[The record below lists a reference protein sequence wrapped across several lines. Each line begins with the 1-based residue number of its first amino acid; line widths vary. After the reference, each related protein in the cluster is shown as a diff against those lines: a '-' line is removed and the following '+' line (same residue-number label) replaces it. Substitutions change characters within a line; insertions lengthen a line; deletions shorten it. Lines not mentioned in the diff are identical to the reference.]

1 MDKNLA
7 MFVLAVAATLFVCS
21 QAASKTEIRERR
33 CATCEYV
40 VAELQHRLSED
51 IVVSFCNNFKNPRI
65 HGKQR
70 RMSVPLAHIK
80 YNLITKQR
88 PTKFHETHVGK

>member
-7 MFVLAVAATLFVCS
+7 MFVLAVYVAATLFVCS

-51 IVVSFCNNFKNPRI
+51 IVVSFCNNFKNPESI
-65 HGKQR
+65 AKKG
-70 RMSVPLAHIK
+70 
-80 YNLITKQR
+80 
-88 PTKFHETHVGK
+88 E